1 MRRETDASKYRHDSQ
16 TVWHRAK
23 FLNSRILRSISR
35 SIQVQR
41 VIWSNA
47 PVSGGYANELNFEA
61 VPFLQA
67 AGYFHTHYCWGKRE
81 PRRQSAEFFLVL
93 KQQFLT
99 DYLKWRNK
107 VFSAL
112 GPYCDGNSCA
122 GSRTGCVSEV
132 AINSRFANLAVR
144 WTVDL

>member
-1 MRRETDASKYRHDSQ
+1 MRRETHASQYRHDSQ
-16 TVWHRAK
+16 TLWHRAK
-23 FLNSRILRSISR
+23 FLNSWILRSISR
-35 SIQVQR
+35 SIHVQR

-67 AGYFHTHYCWGKRE
+67 AGYFHTHYCWGNAK
-81 PRRQSAEFFLVL
+81 PPRQSAKFVLVL

-122 GSRTGCVSEV
+122 GSRTGCVFEV